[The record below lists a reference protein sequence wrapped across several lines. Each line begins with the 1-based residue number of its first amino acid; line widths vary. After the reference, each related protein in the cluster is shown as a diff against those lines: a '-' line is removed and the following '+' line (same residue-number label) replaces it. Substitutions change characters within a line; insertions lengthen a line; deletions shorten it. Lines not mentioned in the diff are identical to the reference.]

1 MVAAP
6 PTKQAAMNTSTKRPF
21 QWIFEVAG
29 VIAAFFI
36 FAIFALM
43 LGSTLL
49 REMGLKT
56 GGTEDI
62 VGWLTAAAAFFGLA
76 HTFKHGDFVRVT
88 LLLEKMPPARRR
100 VVEIINLIM
109 ASAFTAYITSSVT
122 RYVYDSWQ
130 YNDMGTG
137 MIALP
142 LWIPQSSLVIGSL
155 LLCLAFIDELIWVI
169 RGHRP
174 VYVTAVE
181 ERHARGDFS
190 EDV

>member
-1 MVAAP
+1 MHTP
-6 PTKQAAMNTSTKRPF
+6 EKRPF
-21 QWIFEVAG
+21 RWIFEISG
-29 VIAAFFI
+29 VIAAFFV

-43 LGSTLL
+43 LGSTFL
-49 REMGLKT
+49 RELGFKT

-62 VGWLTAAAAFFGLA
+62 VSWLTAAAAFFGLS

-100 VVEIINLIM
+100 LFEILSLVL
-109 ASAFTAYITSSVT
+109 ASAFTAYITVSVT

-130 YNDMGTG
+130 FNDMGTG

-155 LLCLAFIDELIWVI
+155 LLFLAFLDELIWVL

>member
-1 MVAAP
+1 MQNP
-6 PTKQAAMNTSTKRPF
+6 GNRPL

-29 VIAAFFI
+29 AIAAFFV
-36 FAIFALM
+36 FAIFVLM

-49 REMGLKT
+49 REFGFRT

-62 VGWLTAAAAFFGLA
+62 VGWLTAAAAFFGLS

-88 LLLEKMPPARRR
+88 LLLDKMRPARRR
-100 VVEIINLIM
+100 AFELLSLLL
-109 ASAFTAYITSSVT
+109 ASVFTGYITFSVG

-130 YNDMGTG
+130 FNDMGTG

-142 LWIPQSSLVIGSL
+142 LWIPQSSLVIGCFL
-155 LLCLAFIDELIWVI
+155 LFLAFLDEFAWVL

>member
-1 MVAAP
+1 MDAP
-6 PTKQAAMNTSTKRPF
+6 VKRPF

-29 VIAAFFI
+29 VIAAFFV

-49 REMGLKT
+49 REMGFKT

-62 VGWLTAAAAFFGLA
+62 VGWLTAAAAFFGLS

-88 LLLEKMPPARRR
+88 LLLEKMAPARRR
-100 VVEIINLIM
+100 LFEIASLIV
-109 ASAFTAYITSSVT
+109 ACAFTGYMTTAVT

-130 YNDMGTG
+130 FNDMGTG

-142 LWIPQSSLVIGSL
+142 LWIPQSSLVIGTFL
-155 LLCLAFIDELIWVI
+155 LFLAFLDELIWVL